1 VIAIGELLRRF
12 PRLRL
17 KDPGAKLT
25 YKGSFFLRGLDSL
38 PMALE

>member
-1 VIAIGELLRRF
+1 LIAIGELLHRF

-17 KDPGAKLT
+17 KDPAAKLT